1 MPSIAAQS
9 RAGTA
14 PGLAAA
20 GPHPALPA
28 GFRGF
33 GAGPGEPW
41 KWRTWTP
48 LAYAFLGP
56 GSRAS
61 LSLS

>member
-1 MPSIAAQS
+1 MPSVAARS
-9 RAGTA
+9 HAGMA
-14 PGLAAA
+14 RGLAMA
-20 GPHPALPA
+20 GLHPALPA
-28 GFRGF
+28 GFGGF

-48 LAYAFLGP
+48 LACAFLGP
-56 GSRAS
+56 GSHAS